1 MLKRTLLSVAI
12 SLVLGSIG
20 LVLIPYTARLA
31 EPLLCV
37 GTLEPDTRHQGLRYR
52 CIGAADGRITSVTTT
67 RVLALSIPMLA
78 AMLLAP
84 TYAVLAATERRAAR
98 ARSVMQTDLKV
109 AVRARAEI
117 LRIGH
122 QSSLRRQALLS
133 AAELHLILWVHPPE
147 GRPYEAKVAWLVEDE
162 SLGRLTVGAV
172 LPVRINP
179 RRPEHVYPDQPWAHY
194 AWWS

>member
-1 MLKRTLLSVAI
+1 MVKRAILSVAI
-12 SLVLGSIG
+12 SLVLGVIG
-20 LVLIPYTARLA
+20 LVLIPYAARLA
-31 EPLLCV
+31 EPLLCA
-37 GTLEPDTRHQGLRYR
+37 GTIEPDRRHQGLRYR
-52 CIGAADGRITSVTTT
+52 CVDAAEGRITMVPTA
-67 RVLALSIPMLA
+67 RVMALSIPILA

-84 TYAVLAATERRAAR
+84 TYAALAAAERRAAR
-98 ARSVMQTDLKV
+98 ARSLMQTDLEV

-117 LRIGH
+117 LRIGR

-133 AAELHLILWVHPPE
+133 AAELQLILWVQPPQ

-162 SLGRLTVGAV
+162 SLARLTVGAV